1 MSFLPRDFTKQE
13 NIIAE
18 CLSDL
23 GLRYTEQYDLYPYT
37 VDFYIPELNMVVE
50 ADGTYGHLKKR
61 DLKRDLNLYKYD
73 EVEHILHIK
82 ENTTKAIKEFLC
94 QALSNLK
101 IPGNQNQRHKH

>member
-1 MSFLPRDFTKQE
+1 MIDSAQ
-13 NIIAE
+13 AE
-18 CLSDL
+18 GVDIVH
-23 GLRYTEQYDLYPYT
+23 DLYPYT

-82 ENTTKAIKEFLC
+82 ENTAKDIKEFLC
-94 QALSNLK
+94 QALSNLT
-101 IPGNQNQRHKH
+101 IETNQKQTE

>member
-50 ADGTYGHLKKR
+50 ADGT
-61 DLKRDLNLYKYD
+61 
-73 EVEHILHIK
+73 
-82 ENTTKAIKEFLC
+82 
-94 QALSNLK
+94 
-101 IPGNQNQRHKH
+101 

>member
-1 MSFLPRDFTKQE
+1 VNLLPRDFTKQE

-23 GLRYTEQYDLYPYT
+23 GLRYTEQYEFYPYT

-61 DLKRDLNLYKYD
+61 DLKRDGKLQEYD
-73 EVEHILHIK
+73 EIKHILHIK
-82 ENTTKAIKEFLC
+82 ETTYTDIKDFLW
-94 QALSNLK
+94 QALSNLTIK
-101 IPGNQNQRHKH
+101 TNPKQAE